1 MTMRRYAMTE
11 KKSHAKREFHCACA
25 TGDLSAMEPVV
36 APPADETTAKPV
48 ESKPSQPAAAV
59 TTGPVGQQKTRG

>member
-1 MTMRRYAMTE
+1 MTE
-11 KKSHAKREFHCACA
+11 KKSDAKREFHCACA

-48 ESKPSQPAAAV
+48 ESKPSKPAVALAPDAAD
-59 TTGPVGQQKTRG
+59 QHKTRG